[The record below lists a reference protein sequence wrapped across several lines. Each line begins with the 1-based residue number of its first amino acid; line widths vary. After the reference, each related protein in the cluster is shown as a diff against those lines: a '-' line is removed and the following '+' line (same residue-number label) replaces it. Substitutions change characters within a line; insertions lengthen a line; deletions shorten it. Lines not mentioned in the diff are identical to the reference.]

1 MKRLLAGIKIL
12 RPLNMILILVSVI
25 IAAWLTGGMTSPLL
39 PYTALVVLCFAGA
52 SNILNDILDINIDEV
67 NRPERVLPSG
77 QLRIFDAVILMS
89 VLFALGIMAATYLQ
103 PVGRQIALFV
113 VLPLLVLYTPLFKR
127 LPLIGNFVVAS
138 ILGLV
143 FVFTEAALFGKVDY
157 MWVPFCLATSL
168 STIRELAKDAEDMA
182 GDAAADL
189 RTFSREFGVMATVWM
204 LRILVVGLC
213 LGALVPLLEGWY
225 GMPYLVLLLTIV
237 EIPMLYAVFLVLDGN
252 STPEEFTKTARI
264 LKGTTIA
271 GMLVI
276 LATGF

>member
-1 MKRLLAGIKIL
+1 M
-12 RPLNMILILVSVI
+12 
-25 IAAWLTGGMTSPLL
+25 
-39 PYTALVVLCFAGA
+39 
-52 SNILNDILDINIDEV
+52 
-67 NRPERVLPSG
+67 
-77 QLRIFDAVILMS
+77 DAVILMS
-89 VLFALGIMAATYLQ
+89 VLYALGIMASTYLH

-182 GDAAADL
+182 GDATADL
-189 RTFSREFGVMATVWM
+189 RTFPRKFGVMATVWL

-213 LGALVPLLEGWY
+213 LGALIPCLEGWY
-225 GMPYLVLLLTIV
+225 GLSYLVLLLAMV
-237 EIPMLYAVFLVLDGN
+237 EFPMIFAVFIILNGN
-252 STPEEFTKTARI
+252 STPEEFAKTARV
-264 LKGTTIA
+264 LKGATIA

-276 LATGF
+276 LSTGF